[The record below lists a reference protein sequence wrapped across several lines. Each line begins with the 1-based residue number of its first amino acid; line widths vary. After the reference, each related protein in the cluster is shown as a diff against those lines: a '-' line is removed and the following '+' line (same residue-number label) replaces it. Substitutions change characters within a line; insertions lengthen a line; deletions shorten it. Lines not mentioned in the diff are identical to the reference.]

1 MITMAM
7 NNNFKN
13 LRQLSPK
20 IISLLICFI
29 FLFYFLQFVQSSGFG
44 PSDRIPENAESQLS
58 NSPLGFA
65 EANSQILSVNVI
77 MKSESMPFI
86 SPIDNQLV
94 EIFWQMIDLNT
105 TELRTLSI
113 STSTDENGNAIF
125 ELLPGNYILRVDHN
139 GVKSN
144 ESIIITPDE
153 DREINWIISKYS
165 ISAYKI
171 EFKDNNNQGVIY
183 PEEIILLTYEEGPQ
197 LNQPILLELYV
208 NSTSSSQK
216 ISSFTIVNILN
227 KARASMIELT
237 PNENFIIS
245 EFKSEFPPQA
255 IMYAI
260 DIENIRGQ

>member
-1 MITMAM
+1 MAM

-20 IISLLICFI
+20 IISLLICFV

-44 PSDRIPENAESQLS
+44 PSERIPENAESQIS

-65 EANSQILSVNVI
+65 EAESQVLSVNVI

-86 SPIDNQLV
+86 SPIENQLV
-94 EIFWQMIDLNT
+94 EIFWQMVDVNSK
-105 TELRTLSI
+105 ELRTLSV

-125 ELLPGNYILRVDHN
+125 ELLPGSYTLRVDHN
-139 GVKSN
+139 GVKNN
-144 ESIIITPDE
+144 ESIIITPDN
-153 DREINWIISKYS
+153 DREINWIISKYI

-171 EFKDNNNQGVIY
+171 EFKDNNNQGIIY

-197 LNQPILLELYV
+197 LDQPILIELYV
-208 NSTSSSQK
+208 SSASSSQK
-216 ISSFTIVNILN
+216 ISSFTIINTLN
-227 KARASMIELT
+227 KARASIIELT

-245 EFKSEFPPQA
+245 EFKPEFPPQA

-260 DIENIRGQ
+260 NIENISGQ